1 MKVLKIDTTQKT
13 PDVDFNHTSG
23 VLQISGISVPEN
35 SLEFYDIIIKWLEE
49 YIQNPVE
56 TTKIIFKLTY
66 VNTSSLQFLY
76 DILILLD
83 GIHNKTS
90 NIQVDWYYLSEDLDM
105 KEMGEDYQE
114 ALSVDFSFFE
124 VEVV

>member
-1 MKVLKIDTTQKT
+1 LKVLKIDTTQKT